1 MQFVIISF
9 SSLDELGNCVS
20 HWLMDTGMNC
30 VSHRLMDMGTNGVS
44 HWLMDTGM
52 VEQTNKTRG

>member
-1 MQFVIISF
+1 MQFVISF

-30 VSHRLMDMGTNGVS
+30 VSH
-44 HWLMDTGM
+44 WLMDTGM
-52 VEQTNKTRG
+52 VEQTNRLMDNCRCAKGVHVV